1 MICEILIA
9 VIIIILIFSIANTL
23 PRASAN
29 SESLA
34 PMLARAFAEENPHN
48 TYIPTKMGFWP
59 TK

>member
-1 MICEILIA
+1 MICKIIIA
-9 VIIIILIFSIANTL
+9 AIIIILILAALENS
-23 PRASAN
+23 RAS
-29 SESLA
+29 EPLA